1 METSQLKAIGIEETE
16 AELLM
21 KVRKA
26 TKGKIANDFQEIYR
40 ICVESG
46 LFSKEELLKLQGR
59 NVSCESFLEVI
70 VKLIKKLLKV

>member
-1 METSQLKAIGIEETE
+1 MDTLQLKAIGLDATE

-26 TKGKIANDFQEIYR
+26 TKGKQTKDFQQIYR

-46 LFSKEELLKLQGR
+46 FFTNEELLKLQGK
-59 NVSCESFLEVI
+59 NVSQKSFLDVI
-70 VKLIKKLLKV
+70 VKLIKKLFKV

>member
-1 METSQLKAIGIEETE
+1 MDTLQLKAIGLDETE

-26 TKGKIANDFQEIYR
+26 TKGKQTKDFQQIYR

-46 LFSKEELLKLQGR
+46 FFTNEELLKL
-59 NVSCESFLEVI
+59 
-70 VKLIKKLLKV
+70 